1 MWAGLKSR
9 VSFDLVAIVPRGF
22 LMFEFFQKS
31 RPVTITRTDQLVKRL
46 REEGASSAAG
56 VNVTALRAMQQATV
70 FACVKVRSETFAQLS
85 PVVYERTATGRKR
98 ADDHPLARLLRVNPG
113 DGVTPFEFHETLSAE
128 LDLYGDHYRYIV
140 WRGKEVEKFIHIP
153 AEEVTVDRDKG
164 TREVRYKVSGM
175 TVPGK
180 EYFTRR
186 DILHVRDLS
195 LNGLTGMSK
204 VGQCRNT
211 IGLQIACEQHG
222 GNVFKNGA
230 APNATMEFPH
240 ALTLEQHKRLQ
251 DDLDDNW
258 NGKKSGRTMILES
271 GGKLVPFSMPLKDAQ
286 FLETRQFGRTEICG
300 IFRVPPHMVGD
311 LSRSTFSNMEQEAAN
326 LVQYSLAP
334 LVRRVES
341 VINSTILADGPFY
354 LEYLIDSLVR
364 GDIKTRMESYARAIS
379 SGIMTPDEARA
390 KENMEPDP
398 SGAGAKLY
406 MMANVVPIELAGQ
419 AATSPLTVDPSEA
432 EPMAQEEKPATDDT
446 AQGNTEE
453 RDDGV

>member
-1 MWAGLKSR
+1 MAPWGLF
-9 VSFDLVAIVPRGF
+9 VFGF
-22 LMFEFFQKS
+22 FRKS
-31 RPVTITRTDQLVKRL
+31 RPLTITRSDQLAKRL

-56 VNVTALRAMQQATV
+56 VHVTALRAMQQATV
-70 FACVKVRSETFAQLS
+70 YACVKVRSETFAQLS
-85 PVVYERTATGRKR
+85 PVVYEKLGDGTKRR
-98 ADDHPLARLLRVNPG
+98 ADDHWLAQLLRVNPG

-128 LDLYGDHYRYIV
+128 LDLHGDHYRYIV
-140 WRGKEVEKFIHIP
+140 WKGKEVERFVHIP
-153 AEEVTVDRDKG
+153 ANEVTVERDKA
-164 TREVRYKVSGM
+164 TREVRYKVPGM

-180 EYFTRR
+180 DYFTRR
-186 DILHVRDLS
+186 EILHVRDLS
-195 LNGLTGMSK
+195 LDGLTGMSK
-204 VGQCRNT
+204 VSQCRNT
-211 IGLQIACEQHG
+211 IGLQIACETHG

-240 ALTLEQHKRLQ
+240 ELTTDQHKRLQ
-251 DDLDDNW
+251 DDLDENW

-341 VINSTILADGPFY
+341 VVNSTILAGTPFY

-364 GDIKTRMESYARAIS
+364 GDIRTRMESYSRAIQ
-379 SGIMTPDEARA
+379 SGIMTPDEARG
-390 KENMEPDP
+390 KENLEPDP

-406 MMANVVPIELAGQ
+406 MMANVVPIEMAGKTP
-419 AATSPLTVDPSEA
+419 AAAVPVEENDLT
-432 EPMAQEEKPATDDT
+432 
-446 AQGNTEE
+446 TEE
-453 RDDGV
+453 HGKGTEEENKEETTGEEVDGAV

>member
-1 MWAGLKSR
+1 
-9 VSFDLVAIVPRGF
+9 
-22 LMFEFFQKS
+22 
-31 RPVTITRTDQLVKRL
+31 VTITRSDQLAKRL
-46 REEGASSAAG
+46 REESAGSAAG
-56 VNVTALRAMQQATV
+56 VNVTAVRAMQQATV
-70 FACVKVRSETFAQLS
+70 YACVKVRSETFAQLS
-85 PVVYERTATGRKR
+85 PVVYERTSEGKRR
-98 ADDHPLARLLRVNPG
+98 ADDHWLARLLRVNPG

-128 LDLYGDHYRYIV
+128 LDLHGDHYRYIV
-140 WRGKEVEKFIHIP
+140 WKGKEVEQFIHIP
-153 AEEVTVDRDKG
+153 PGEVTVERDKA
-164 TREVRYKVSGM
+164 TREVRYKIPGM
-175 TVPGK
+175 SVPGK

-186 DILHVRDLS
+186 DIMHVRDLS

-204 VGQCRNT
+204 VSQCRNS
-211 IGLQIACEQHG
+211 IGLQIACEEHG

-230 APNATMEFPH
+230 SPNATMEFPH
-240 ALTLEQHKRLQ
+240 ELTDPQHKRLQ
-251 DDLDDNW
+251 KDLDENW

-271 GGKLVPFSMPLKDAQ
+271 GGKLVPFAMPLKDAQ

-341 VINSTILADGPFY
+341 VINSTILAGTDFY

-364 GDIKTRMESYARAIS
+364 GDIRTRMESYSRAIQ
-379 SGIMTPDEARA
+379 SGIMTPDEARG
-390 KENMEPDP
+390 KENLEPDP

-419 AATSPLTVDPSEA
+419 APVVAAPDPALHVEDHPNMDPQNDQGQEVDS
-432 EPMAQEEKPATDDT
+432 
-446 AQGNTEE
+446 
-453 RDDGV
+453 GV